1 MNFVPSSPERI
12 LHDTWVLVHGDEVH
26 LFYLAMRVGNNQH
39 RLIGHALS
47 TDWLHWTELPH
58 IDLAGALGTWD
69 AGRVG
74 TGHIFLGRDG
84 RFYLAYTGRIDP
96 QEDIGL
102 AVSDDLVSWKKVGTE
117 PVWPQALAAPYE
129 TDFRERGVPQAWR
142 DPFVLDLP
150 DGKRYALLCAKRGE
164 GPLAGRACVA
174 VARIDD
180 LHHWTTLPP
189 LHTPP
194 LFPTMEVPEI
204 FPMEGRWWLTFNA
217 HGGWGRRLDTASRA
231 MAGGTFCLVADEP
244 FGDWQV
250 PEDSLLLGAG
260 LGRNDAVVARSV
272 LWQGERLVYHH
283 YNGSGEAGSARALGL
298 PKVLDAVGNRL
309 VLRPWSGLA
318 AIQRPATQSEWQA
331 PQTGPLSSGT
341 WETTGSEVV
350 GHCEQGAAV
359 CVATVNP
366 ADLDITCEIHL
377 LGAERAGIGVGGSTN
392 GLGAAVVLLDPKR
405 HQVSLNELRAG
416 TFGPV
421 LDPPLDA
428 ARCLFCAD
436 GAHRLRILKRNR
448 YLEVFLDEELVFST
462 VWRDTDADRHL
473 VAAVD
478 GGRAMFRPTAI
489 HALEPMP
496 RG

>member
-1 MNFVPSSPERI
+1 
-12 LHDTWVLVHGDEVH
+12 
-26 LFYLAMRVGNNQH
+26 
-39 RLIGHALS
+39 
-47 TDWLHWTELPH
+47 
-58 IDLAGALGTWD
+58 
-69 AGRVG
+69 
-74 TGHIFLGRDG
+74 
-84 RFYLAYTGRIDP
+84 
-96 QEDIGL
+96 
-102 AVSDDLVSWKKVGTE
+102 
-117 PVWPQALAAPYE
+117 
-129 TDFRERGVPQAWR
+129 
-142 DPFVLDLP
+142 
-150 DGKRYALLCAKRGE
+150 
-164 GPLAGRACVA
+164 
-174 VARIDD
+174 
-180 LHHWTTLPP
+180 
-189 LHTPP
+189 
-194 LFPTMEVPEI
+194 
-204 FPMEGRWWLTFNA
+204 
-217 HGGWGRRLDTASRA
+217 

-359 CVATVNP
+359 CVATVNT